1 MDILEN
7 ENDYRIVEY
16 LFVSGG
22 ARFSTIEKE
31 LNLNPKTVN
40 KALKRLRKGGLIVKE
55 GDKYYLTEK
64 GRKEYRGASDVIAIL
79 RVIKSEKALR
89 QEVGGALNVTFV
101 PDPKNKN
108 YVIVVTFNKSYGRRI
123 YELLGGDRTVS
134 LLRSNTPLPTS
145 VTNRLEKMKNFLSAS
160 IQKVFTD
167 DFPPT
172 LILDSGPILLPKEI
186 EEKLIEILN
195 SIESGE
201 ENIEAVFREL
211 CNSLN
216 KKEG

>member
-16 LFVSGG
+16 LSVNGG

-64 GRKEYRGASDVIAIL
+64 GRKEYRAASDVIAIL

-89 QEVGGALNVTFV
+89 REAGGALNVTFI

-108 YVIVVTFNKSYGRRI
+108 CIIVVTFNKNYGRRI

-134 LLRSNTPLPTS
+134 LLKSNTPLPTS

-160 IQKVFTD
+160 IQKAFIG

-186 EEKLIEILN
+186 EGRLTDVLK
-195 SIESGE
+195 SIESGKE
-201 ENIEAVFREL
+201 TIEGVMKEL

-216 KKEG
+216 KKN